1 MKAISVVLFV
11 LTVATTATAQIDEA
25 LQAMDR
31 NDNVAAVRLLSDA
44 LATNPSAEVY
54 LTLGTVYDR
63 MKDFR
68 REEDILKEGSLRY
81 PQDARFHNQLADL
94 ALENNDREAAKI
106 ELHRALDRDPNNSYA
121 SDLLATI
128 DMSEGEVQ
136 SALRSWNRSGRPV
149 INDIL
154 HNYYLTFGSWV
165 IRDAVAFHPS
175 GVLRYSQWKTTESRL
190 LETDNFTNVGLEIEP
205 TTVPDQYNAVVR
217 TTTKSNSLGN
227 VAFGL
232 FKGAPVYTTYLD
244 FWNLGNSGM
253 NFNGNY
259 RWE

>member
-1 MKAISVVLFV
+1 MKAISVVLLV
-11 LTVATTATAQIDEA
+11 LTVATTATAQVDEA

-31 NDNVAAVRLLSDA
+31 SDNVAAVRILSGA

-81 PQDARFHNQLADL
+81 PQDPRFHNQLADL
-94 ALENNDREAAKI
+94 ALENNDREGAKI
-106 ELHRALDRDPNNSYA
+106 ELHRAMDRDPNNSYA

-136 SALRSWNRSGRPV
+136 SALRFWNRSGRPV

-165 IRDAVAFHPS
+165 VRDAVAFHPS
-175 GVLRYSQWKTTESRL
+175 GVLRYSEWKTTEARL
-190 LETDNFTNVGLEIEP
+190 LGTDNFTNVGLEIEP
-205 TTVPDQYNAVVR
+205 TVVPDQYDAIVR
-217 TTTKSNSLGN
+217 TTPKTNSISSFL
-227 VAFGL
+227 FGI
-232 FKGAPVYTTYLD
+232 FKGVPIQ
-244 FWNLGNSGM
+244 
-253 NFNGNY
+253 
-259 RWE
+259 